1 MRKKKQVIIQTRNL
15 TKKYGDF
22 TVVDDLNLMIEQ
34 GEIFGLLGPNGSG
47 KTTIILMLLGLTE
60 PTSGDI
66 RVMGHDPIREPFEVK
81 RIVGYLPERLGFYEN
96 LTAAQNLRYFA
107 RLNGISDEEMEKSV
121 PEKLLMV
128 GLGNKDDQKVS
139 TFSRGMKQRLGIANV
154 LMKDPKLIILDEPTQ
169 GIDPKGIQEILHLF
183 TTINEKEKIT
193 IMLSSHLIHHVQQIC
208 DNIGIMSRGKMRMR
222 GRVDMKAFNEEQNYL
237 IELEVANLSENL
249 IYKLE
254 KLPNVYSVE
263 NQGTTLTVTSR
274 NDIRSQIANTVINN
288 GGALTNLR
296 LQERSL
302 INIYEK
308 YSEEQ

>member
-1 MRKKKQVIIQTRNL
+1 MRKKKQVIVQTRNL

-22 TVVDDLNLMIEQ
+22 TAVDNLNLMIEQ

-60 PTSGDI
+60 PTEGDV
-66 RVMGHDPIREPFEVK
+66 RVLGHDPIREPFEVK

-107 RLNGISDEEMEKSV
+107 RLNGISEEEMRKSV

-139 TFSRGMKQRLGIANV
+139 TFSRGMKQRLGLANV
-154 LMKDPKLIILDEPTQ
+154 LMKEPKLIILDEPTQ
-169 GIDPKGIQEILHLF
+169 GIDPKGIQEMLNLF
-183 TTINEKEKIT
+183 TTINQQNDIT

-208 DNIGIMSRGKMRMR
+208 DNIGIMSNGKMRMR

-249 IYKLE
+249 IYELE

-263 NQGTTLTVTSR
+263 NEGTTLTVTSR
-274 NDIRSQIANTVINN
+274 NDIRPQIASTVINH
-288 GGALTNLR
+288 GGALTDLR

-308 YSEEQ
+308 YSEEK